1 MQKIWT
7 FKDNENIETDGVD
20 LKAFKPSGKFYEDIE
35 ALCRL
40 FNTKVHPALKPA
52 HYSPSED

>member
-7 FKDNENIETDGVD
+7 FKDSEHAETDNVD
-20 LKAFKPSGKFYEDIE
+20 LKAFKPSGKFYEDVE
-35 ALCRL
+35 SLCKL

-52 HYSPSED
+52 VYQ